1 MLPWWRTLSSV
12 QQDIKYVCFMHPGIW
27 VGLHFIHFMVKWQ
40 NLSVWVFGSIF
51 IQHKYSPAVLCEY
64 QVLPGILLQI
74 TISLQQ
80 MSWSVNA
87 KQYVYIECF
96 FFFRSPS
103 PIKSQKIFCKL
114 SQKICRT
121 IIQFTLIPSA
131 LRVAFSLL
139 IFRISVVICT
149 CHYKLWNICS
159 Q

>member
-1 MLPWWRTLSSV
+1 MLPWWRTLSSM

-80 MSWSVNA
+80 VSWSVNA
-87 KQYVYIECF
+87 KQYVYIQCF
-96 FFFRSPS
+96 FFEVT
-103 PIKSQKIFCKL
+103 KSNQVAKKVL
-114 SQKICRT
+114 QTYPKICRT
-121 IIQFTLIPSA
+121 IIHFTLIPSA
-131 LRVAFSLL
+131 LRVAYSLL